1 MEGEEVV
8 EVVEGNRS
16 AGRMVRVREVLRGLN
31 FSKLPVFTCV
41 CSVFIIPLFDRCLTC
56 CEETKAPAAE
66 RREERGERK
75 EPSERLLLLRRSE
88 ESIDPCAAECL
99 FNHLRCYEVK

>member
-8 EVVEGNRS
+8 EVVVEGNRS

-66 RREERGERK
+66 RREERGKNLQSGCFSSVGQR
-75 EPSERLLLLRRSE
+75 SQLTLVLLSV
-88 ESIDPCAAECL
+88 CL
-99 FNHLRCYEVK
+99 TI